1 MFDDNHMDDL
11 MKSILESGQE
21 EVPARVWDGISE
33 GLDKAE
39 RRSRVVLWFARAG
52 AVAAAAAVAVGV
64 VLNMGQEDTFV
75 PVTSESD
82 MIAVV
87 PKQEVPESE
96 ETSTMSVSMTPVSV
110 ASDLMAHAE
119 PVAEKDADVEDFVPD
134 NTPDAADNTPAPAA
148 SGQEKTPAIT
158 ENGTAADEDEGS
170 WEEDETG
177 LKSRRL
183 KTSFVLSGIA
193 GTNSPQNKGGLSP
206 MKSPALGKHYSE
218 NTIEYVGS
226 DIIYGVPFSVGAGIR
241 IELTKRL
248 SLGIGLN
255 YSMLTSKFD
264 GKYIKVSEGEIE
276 PIWEKTKNIQ
286 HYIGVPLNI
295 YYNIISQDFIN
306 FYAYAGG
313 TVEKCVM
320 NKYQI
325 QTSPVIN
332 HTEKVKKVQMSANI
346 GVGVEFLAGRHVGI
360 YIDPSLRYYFR
371 NGQPKS
377 IRTAQPLMLGFE
389 MGLRFRI

>member
-1 MFDDNHMDDL
+1 MSF
-11 MKSILESGQE
+11 
-21 EVPARVWDGISE
+21 
-33 GLDKAE
+33 
-39 RRSRVVLWFARAG
+39 
-52 AVAAAAAVAVGV
+52 
-64 VLNMGQEDTFV
+64 
-75 PVTSESD
+75 
-82 MIAVV
+82 
-87 PKQEVPESE
+87 PKN
-96 ETSTMSVSMTPVSV
+96 
-110 ASDLMAHAE
+110 
-119 PVAEKDADVEDFVPD
+119 VEDQAF
-134 NTPDAADNTPAPAA
+134 AACARRCCICQKFCGRKMELHHIKQRAYDGED
-148 SGQEKTPAIT
+148 SF
-158 ENGTAADEDEGS
+158 ENCIPLCFDCHADMGKADP
-170 WEEDETG
+170 
-177 LKSRRL
+177 KHP
-183 KTSFVLSGIA
+183 K
-193 GTNSPQNKGGLSP
+193 
-206 MKSPALGKHYSE
+206 GKHYSE